1 MKSWSWRFGLL
12 TSIILVLILS
22 ACGSSSNSPSTSNG
36 KIQLKIMVGGLSKP
50 NYLPNM
56 LTQRLGYFA
65 QQGLDVTLIDEASGQ
80 SSENEVL
87 AGPVD
92 AGSGPYNHNLE
103 LHEKGKQKQSLGLL
117 DD

>member
-36 KIQLKIMVGGLSKP
+36 KIQLKIMVGGLSKQI
-50 NYLPNM
+50 YLPNM

-87 AGPVD
+87 PGPVD
-92 AGSGPYNHNLE
+92 ASPGSYTPTIHLPA
-103 LHEKGKQKQSLGLL
+103 KA
-117 DD
+117 